1 MRRFL
6 IQEQMTNEI
15 FLNTKDMFFN
25 SEFKKLKA

>member
-15 FLNTKDMFFN
+15 FLNTNDMFFN